1 MSKKKSTKS
10 RIVEAAWKLFQAKG
24 YDETTIEDI
33 IALSETSK
41 GTFYHYFAG
50 KDTLLSSLSE
60 LFDSYYEELMP
71 AIDAEMNAVDKLI
84 LLCCQVHKI
93 IGEQI
98 QPNLLAYL
106 YSSQVVTKGDR
117 HLLDRN
123 RYYYTVIH
131 EIAEE
136 GIRRGEI
143 RGDLSVR
150 EVSQI
155 YSMCERAIIYDYCIC
170 DASYDLGEY
179 TSRMIPILLQ
189 GIRA

>member
-1 MSKKKSTKS
+1 MFIMTRKKTTKS
-10 RIVEAAWKLFQAKG
+10 RIVEAAWKLFQEKG

-33 IALSETSK
+33 IALSGTSK

-60 LFDSYYEELMP
+60 LFDSYYEELIPAMP
-71 AIDAEMNAVDKLI
+71 KDLGAVDKLI
-84 LLCCQVHKI
+84 WLCCEVHRI

-117 HLLDRN
+117 HLLDKN
-123 RYYYTVIH
+123 RYYYTIIH

-136 GIRRGEI
+136 GFRNGEI
-143 RGDLSVR
+143 RADLTVR
-150 EVSQI
+150 DVSQI
-155 YSMCERAIIYDYCIC
+155 YSMCERAIIYDY
-170 DASYDLGEY
+170 DLGDY
-179 TSRMIPILLQ
+179 TTRVIPMLLE
-189 GIRA
+189 GIRAK